1 MLLKKILQVS
11 KITWLV
17 HFFKFISFINIILYN
32 YYQAKFMSM
41 NNIAIARS
49 VWPNYCEQPFFPFLM

>member
-1 MLLKKILQVS
+1 MLLKKIPQVS
-11 KITWLV
+11 KITWPV
-17 HFFKFISFINIILYN
+17 HFFMFISFINIILYN